1 MNKDLLKLANVESI
15 INSKSLQGAKAGNRS
30 CSIKNVFKNF
40 AKLTGKS
47 FWLESIISQKLQ
59 EGAKPLY

>member
-47 FWLESIISQKLQ
+47 FWLESIIS
-59 EGAKPLY
+59 